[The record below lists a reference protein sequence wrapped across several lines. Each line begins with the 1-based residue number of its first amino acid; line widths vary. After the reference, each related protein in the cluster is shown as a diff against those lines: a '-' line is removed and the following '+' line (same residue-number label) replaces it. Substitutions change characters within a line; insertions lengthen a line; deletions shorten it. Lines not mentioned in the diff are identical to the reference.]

1 MILRTTTSD
10 HEVILRFGCDSRG
23 CEEGTKSV
31 ITDLTDRVMPGPADP
46 VPEFIGTKLRQRGW
60 SVDPIHPRARTYC
73 PEHSIVYPDEGE
85 IIEHREPGRPRK
97 DDLTGETPAQI
108 RKRKLQEKRE
118 RTERRRAYQREYRA
132 RKKSQNGS

>member
-10 HEVILRFGCDSRG
+10 HEVVLRFGCDTRE
-23 CEEGTKSV
+23 CPAKTKSV
-31 ITDLTDRVMPGPADP
+31 ISDLADRAMPGPADP
-46 VPEFIGTKLRQRGW
+46 VPEFLATKLRQRGW

-108 RKRKLQEKRE
+108 RKRMLQEQRE
-118 RTERRRAYQREYRA
+118 RTEKRRATRRRQYAG
-132 RKKSQNGS
+132 KKSQNGS